1 MHTLC
6 IMTSS
11 HFAGLSLAGFIQY
24 FHQIVVH
31 TNWFESYEAAVICTD
46 DIWRESF
53 SMTTTKTNTSI
64 INTHQEVKFH
74 TNMFKHWSLDVNL
87 IGICSLTKSLPL
99 KIKTFFNL
107 WCWLSCYLTIFKKN
121 SNNNDHLDIFFLG
134 KIINNKQ

>member
-6 IMTSS
+6 IMTLSR
-11 HFAGLSLAGFIQY
+11 FAGLSLAGFIQY

-53 SMTTTKTNTSI
+53 SPMTKTNTSI
-64 INTHQEVKFH
+64 KTHIRKWNFTQTCSSIDLWMLIWSVFV
-74 TNMFKHWSLDVNL
+74 HWQNRYL
-87 IGICSLTKSLPL
+87 L
-99 KIKTFFNL
+99 KIKTFFIL

-121 SNNNDHLDIFFLG
+121 SNNNDHLDIFFF
-134 KIINNKQ
+134 